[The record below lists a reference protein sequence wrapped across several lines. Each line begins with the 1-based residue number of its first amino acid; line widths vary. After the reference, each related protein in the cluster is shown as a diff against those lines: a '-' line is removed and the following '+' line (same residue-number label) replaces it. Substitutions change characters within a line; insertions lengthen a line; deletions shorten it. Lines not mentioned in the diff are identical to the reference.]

1 MTPGYDYVPYSPP
14 ITTASGQQDL
24 GFRNTEGT
32 CDHAIRI
39 VTYCKCA
46 V

>member
-24 GFRNTEGT
+24 GFRIYVAPRPSHFR
-32 CDHAIRI
+32 CIDIR
-39 VTYCKCA
+39 
-46 V
+46 